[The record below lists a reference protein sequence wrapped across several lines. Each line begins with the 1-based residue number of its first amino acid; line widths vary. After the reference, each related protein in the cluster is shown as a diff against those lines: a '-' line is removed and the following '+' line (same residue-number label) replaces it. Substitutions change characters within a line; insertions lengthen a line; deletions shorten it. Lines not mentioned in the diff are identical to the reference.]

1 MLSYICTIF
10 IPFYFAV
17 FIQHN
22 WCGTQYLYAH
32 YNEQFSFVTF
42 CKLFLSIKI
51 IWDKIYAI
59 INVSLII
66 HYYSTQYVMIKWK
79 TLTLSCNCPLVTSF
93 LHIDRLC
100 SELNFLPSLRVH
112 IVFKYSK
119 NNVVIYFTTYV
130 CIYAK
135 SIKYKVAYH
144 IFYVKGTLIRCY
156 IFSYSSI
163 SSNFPLS

>member
-66 HYYSTQYVMIKWK
+66 HYYNTRYVMIKWK

-93 LHIDRLC
+93 FIHRSFVLWTKFFYL
-100 SELNFLPSLRVH
+100 LLVH
-112 IVFKYSK
+112 
-119 NNVVIYFTTYV
+119 
-130 CIYAK
+130 
-135 SIKYKVAYH
+135 
-144 IFYVKGTLIRCY
+144 TL
-156 IFSYSSI
+156 YSSTPTTTLLYI
-163 SSNFPLS
+163 LLHMCVSMQTI